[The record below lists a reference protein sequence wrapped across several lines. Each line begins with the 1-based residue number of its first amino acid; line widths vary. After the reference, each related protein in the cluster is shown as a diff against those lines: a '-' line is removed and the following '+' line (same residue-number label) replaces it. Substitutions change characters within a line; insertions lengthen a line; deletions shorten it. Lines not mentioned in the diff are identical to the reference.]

1 MSGRQKKP
9 AEKIRRED
17 AVRAAFERACLLELE
32 ALKPGNVHAYADGHG
47 MTVSDFRTSARV
59 ASGAIAQKGIRV
71 GERISAA
78 VAATLDAVKCN
89 TNLGIVLLAAPLV
102 HAALEESREPM
113 SEAKFRAAIARVL
126 KALTIED
133 AEDAFAAIR
142 AANPAGLG
150 KASRYDVNARAKV
163 TLITAMRAAAKRD
176 RIAYQYANSFADVFE
191 TGVPALREGLRRF
204 HGMANAEEWAT
215 TGVYLAF
222 LGRFPDSHILR
233 KHGERAA
240 EQVRKEAAEIAQG
253 FAHADEPERMAWV
266 LTAFDTELKTRG
278 INPGTSADLTVAT
291 LLAASL
297 LDIVAPRTAGRKGG
311 LAP

>member
-1 MSGRQKKP
+1 MSGKRKDAAK
-9 AEKIRRED
+9 KIRRED

-47 MTVSDFRTSARV
+47 MTVSDFRTSAE
-59 ASGAIAQKGIRV
+59 AAGGTIAQEGLRV

-78 VAATLDAVKCN
+78 VAATVKAVKCN

-102 HAALEESREPM
+102 HAALEGSGEAM
-113 SEAKFRAAIARVL
+113 SEAKFRAAVARIL
-126 KALTIED
+126 KGLTIMD

-150 KASRYDVNARAKV
+150 KSPRYDVNAPAKV
-163 TLITAMRAAAKRD
+163 TLTTAMRAAAKRD

-191 TGVPALREGLRRF
+191 TGVPAFREGLRRF
-204 HGMANAEEWAT
+204 NKMEKADAWAT

-222 LGRFPDSHILR
+222 LGRFPDSHIVR
-233 KHGERAA
+233 KQGEKAA

-253 FAHADEPERMAWV
+253 FAHTDQPERMAWV
-266 LTAFDTELKTRG
+266 LTAFDTELKSRG
-278 INPGTSADLTVAT
+278 FNPGTSADLTVAT

>member
-1 MSGRQKKP
+1 M
-9 AEKIRRED
+9 
-17 AVRAAFERACLLELE
+17 RAAFERACLLELE

-47 MTVSDFRTSARV
+47 MTVGDFRTSAEV
-59 ASGAIAQKGIRV
+59 AAGAIAREGLRV

-78 VAATLDAVKCN
+78 VAATVKAVKCN

-102 HAALEESREPM
+102 HAALEESGEAM
-113 SEAKFRAAIARVL
+113 SETKFRAAVARVL
-126 KALTIED
+126 KGLTIED
-133 AEDAFAAIR
+133 AENAFAAIR
-142 AANPAGLG
+142 EAKPAGLG
-150 KASRYDVNARAKV
+150 KAARHDVNARATA

-176 RIAYQYANSFADVFE
+176 RIAYQYANSFEDVFE
-191 TGVPALREGLRRF
+191 TGVKALREGLRRF
-204 HGMANAEEWAT
+204 DKMDKADAWAT

-222 LGRFPDSHILR
+222 LGRFPDSHIVR
-233 KHGERAA
+233 KHGEKAA

-253 FAHADEPERMAWV
+253 FAHTDEPGRMAWV
-266 LTAFDTELKTRG
+266 LTAFDTELKSRG